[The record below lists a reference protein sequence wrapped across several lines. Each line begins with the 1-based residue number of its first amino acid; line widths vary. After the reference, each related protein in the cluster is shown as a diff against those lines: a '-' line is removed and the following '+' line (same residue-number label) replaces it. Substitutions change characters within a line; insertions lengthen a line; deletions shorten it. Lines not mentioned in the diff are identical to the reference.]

1 MGYLFAFLVLF
12 AWLAWRERNK
22 ANVLQQKLD
31 ELEFDKQEEE
41 KHRFSDTLQ
50 LIKHLLD
57 NLNCRY
63 EAKEEGRVEFSF
75 HGDDYYILYTDDG
88 VWCRIVEYV
97 WYECSLDSV
106 EEFSCMQKAI
116 NNVNFKRMSTA
127 CYSIDKENNKMDVF
141 SKNDII
147 LLQSLPSVE
156 NYFQICLND
165 ICELKQKVV
174 IEFEKEK
181 QKIGIE

>member
-1 MGYLFAFLVLF
+1 
-12 AWLAWRERNK
+12 
-22 ANVLQQKLD
+22 
-31 ELEFDKQEEE
+31 
-41 KHRFSDTLQ
+41 
-50 LIKHLLD
+50 
-57 NLNCRY
+57 
-63 EAKEEGRVEFSF
+63 
-75 HGDDYYILYTDDG
+75 
-88 VWCRIVEYV
+88 
-97 WYECSLDSV
+97 
-106 EEFSCMQKAI
+106 MQKAI

>member
-1 MGYLFAFLVLF
+1 MGYLLVFLVLF

-22 ANVLQQKLD
+22 ANVLRQKLD

-97 WYECSLDSV
+97 WYECSL
-106 EEFSCMQKAI
+106 
-116 NNVNFKRMSTA
+116 
-127 CYSIDKENNKMDVF
+127 
-141 SKNDII
+141 
-147 LLQSLPSVE
+147 
-156 NYFQICLND
+156 
-165 ICELKQKVV
+165 
-174 IEFEKEK
+174 
-181 QKIGIE
+181 